1 MPLDRARLLDSI
13 QTGQP
18 RNITVSL
25 LKFSSKW
32 GLWSCPQQPMSVST
46 GYSGKSFIHALAWW
60 RRPVCVCGTSERMFQ
75 TSASGG
81 RRMWGGLRPTRRP
94 PIPMIQLCAVHKPYA
109 LVVLLDSTATHFH
122 IVYLL
127 RFSKLPST
135 TLHGSW
141 EPNSSAKPEPR
152 AVQLECDFRSSQ
164 HATPQINHYS
174 IISQ

>member
-18 RNITVSL
+18 RNITVPL

-46 GYSGKSFIHALAWW
+46 GCSGKSFIHALAWW
-60 RRPVCVCGTSERMFQ
+60 RRLVCVRLQAGI
-75 TSASGG
+75 GG
-81 RRMWGGLRPTRRP
+81 DVGGSPTNKTP
-94 PIPMIQLCAVHKPYA
+94 PIPMIKLCAVYKPYA
-109 LVVLLDSTATHFH
+109 LIFLLDSTATRVH

-127 RFSKLPST
+127 RFSKLSST

-152 AVQLECDFRSSQ
+152 AEQLEFDFRSSQ

-174 IISQ
+174 IIPQ